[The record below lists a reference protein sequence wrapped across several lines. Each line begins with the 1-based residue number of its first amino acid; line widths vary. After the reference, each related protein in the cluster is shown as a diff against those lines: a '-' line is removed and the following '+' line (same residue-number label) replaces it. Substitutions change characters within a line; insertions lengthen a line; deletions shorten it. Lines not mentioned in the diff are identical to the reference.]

1 MKVLVLGGTGKV
13 GSTVAAELLARKV
26 EVHVL
31 TRSAEKAAALPPGAH
46 AVIGDLLDVAT
57 IRSAFQGMDGVFLL
71 NVVSPNESHEGLMSV
86 CGARLARVKRVVYL
100 SVQAADDAAYLP
112 HFGSKVGVEAGLKAS
127 VFEWTILRPNNF
139 YQNDVFFRDALLKYG
154 VYPQPLGDAGVSR
167 VDVRDI
173 AEAAS
178 IALTEDGH
186 AGQTYNLVGPDAW
199 TGAKTAEVWSRA
211 LGRPVAYAGNDLD
224 AWEKQSLQ
232 YMPDYV
238 VFDFKLMYQFFQ
250 ETGFKA
256 TPGDIERQTK
266 LLGHPPRRFED
277 YVRETALAWKASA

>member
-57 IRSAFQGMDGVFLL
+57 IRSAFHGMDGLFLL

-127 VFEWTILRPNNF
+127 PFEWTILRPNNF

-173 AEAAS
+173 AEAAA
-178 IALTEDGH
+178 IALTEGGH

-256 TPGDIERQTK
+256 TPGDVERQTK
-266 LLGHPPRRFED
+266 LLGHAPRRFED

>member
-127 VFEWTILRPNNF
+127 AFEWTILRPNNF

-232 YMPDYV
+232 YLPDYV

-256 TPGDIERQTK
+256 TPGDVERQTK

>member
-127 VFEWTILRPNNF
+127 AFEWTILRPNNF

-211 LGRPVAYAGNDLD
+211 LGRPVSYAGNDLD

-232 YMPDYV
+232 YLPDYV

-256 TPGDIERQTK
+256 TPGDVERQTK

>member
-127 VFEWTILRPNNF
+127 AFEWTILRPNNF

-256 TPGDIERQTK
+256 TPGDVERQTK

>member
-127 VFEWTILRPNNF
+127 AFEWTILRPNNF

-173 AEAAS
+173 AEAAA
-178 IALTEDGH
+178 IALTEGGH

-250 ETGFKA
+250 EMGFKA
-256 TPGDIERQTK
+256 TPGDVERQTK

>member
-1 MKVLVLGGTGKV
+1 MKVLVLGGTGMV
-13 GSTVAAELLARKV
+13 GSQVTAELLARKA

-57 IRSAFQGMDGVFLL
+57 VRSAFQGMDGLFLL
-71 NVVSPNESHEGLMSV
+71 NVVSPNEAHEGLMSV

-100 SVQAADDAAYLP
+100 SVQAAEEAAYLP
-112 HFGSKVGVEAGLKAS
+112 HFGSKVGVEAGIKAS
-127 VFEWTILRPNNF
+127 PFEWTILRPNNF

-173 AEAAS
+173 AEAAA
-178 IALTEDGH
+178 IALTGEGQ
-186 AGQTYNLVGPDAW
+186 AGQTYNLVGPEAW
-199 TGAKTAEVWSRA
+199 TGPKTAGIWSRA
-211 LGRPVAYAGNDLD
+211 LGRSVAYAGNDVD
-224 AWEKQSLQ
+224 AWEKQFRE
-232 YMPDYV
+232 YMPDYM

-250 ETGFKA
+250 EKGFQA
-256 TPGDIERQTK
+256 TPQDIERQTK
-266 LLGHPPRRFED
+266 LLGHPPRKFED
-277 YVRETALAWKASA
+277 YVRETAAAWKASA

>member
-86 CGARLARVKRVVYL
+86 CGARLAGVKRVVYL

-127 VFEWTILRPNNF
+127 PFEWTILRPNNF

-173 AEAAS
+173 AEAAA
-178 IALTEDGH
+178 IALARGVDLRARQPFGH
-186 AGQTYNLVGPDAW
+186 LAQAPS
-199 TGAKTAEVWSRA
+199 GARIEV
-211 LGRPVAYAGNDLD
+211 N
-224 AWEKQSLQ
+224 
-232 YMPDYV
+232 M
-238 VFDFKLMYQFFQ
+238 
-250 ETGFKA
+250 
-256 TPGDIERQTK
+256 
-266 LLGHPPRRFED
+266 
-277 YVRETALAWKASA
+277 

>member
-127 VFEWTILRPNNF
+127 AFEWTILRPNNF
-139 YQNDVFFRDALLKYG
+139 YQNDVFFRDALLQYG

-256 TPGDIERQTK
+256 TPGDVERQTK